1 MKRVIFLILT
11 MMLLL
16 AACQPVQ
23 PVTEGSDAVAP
34 ETAELDAPL
43 PIDPNV
49 RIGTLDNGLT
59 YYIRQNAEPE
69 DRAELWLAVNAGSA
83 VEDDDQ
89 QGLAHFVEHMLF
101 NGTRRFEGQTL
112 VDFFERI
119 GMEFGP
125 DVNAYTSW
133 DETVYTLQVPT
144 DDPALVEQG
153 LDVLEDWAAYATLS
167 PEEVDAE
174 RGVIV
179 EEWRM
184 RDLNAGG
191 RTSEQLVKTLL
202 ANSRYAERMPIGE
215 MEIVRNAPAETLKR
229 FYTDWY
235 RPDNQAVIA
244 VGDFEDLDQIEA
256 MIVERFSS
264 LPQPANAVARPD
276 FEVPDYGKTNYRVV
290 TDPEYPSTELY
301 VVYKQ
306 EPQPTTTVADLR
318 DGLTSQLTGQ
328 MLNYR
333 FDELT
338 RKADAPF
345 LYAGTGLS
353 NLVRPVDVSFLF
365 AQTEEGGASVGLD
378 ALMTEVTRARTHG
391 FTPAELQRAK
401 DDLLRSF
408 KSAYDERNNIDNS
421 AHADAYLSHFLQAE
435 TPLSEDDA
443 YALAQELL
451 PSIMLDEVNQ
461 KALKLFPLENRAVV
475 MIAPEKADVILPS
488 ENELASVLE
497 EAEARAVEAYAG
509 GDVADALMA
518 SRPEPVAITG
528 ESSMAELGV
537 TVITLTNGVEV
548 YMKPTDFKDDEV
560 LINISSPGGSSLVED
575 GDYLEADLS
584 TSIVTQSGVA
594 GFDQTEL
601 QKILAGKNVYVSPF
615 IIDVAEG
622 ISAGGS
628 PEDLETILQ
637 LIYLYLTQPRA
648 DEDALA
654 VLQRQIDDY
663 LKNRELT
670 PESALED
677 AQLEIFCGD
686 NIRCNYL
693 DLFQDL
699 DQFDLARSLEI
710 YRERFADMSD
720 AEVVIVGNFEP
731 EQVKSLAQSYLG
743 TLPGGGRSET
753 WRDLGPE
760 LPQGIIEQT
769 LNKGQDARSVVSI
782 SFSGPFT
789 PTLENRLAARMV
801 ESVLDILVRQD
812 LREARA
818 GIYGA
823 GVSVGIGTTPDPE
836 YSFDIQF
843 TAEPTRVNEL
853 VEAVFTQINDLRD
866 NGPSA
871 DNFAKVHEQILRN
884 HQENLKSNDAWA
896 TWLDRYIVENEASPE
911 TILAIETAIDNM
923 TPEQVQAM
931 AQQLFPTDRRVEL
944 ILHPE
949 GFGE

>member
-1 MKRVIFLILT
+1 MKRVIFLTLT

-23 PVTEGSDAVAP
+23 PAIDSSAAGES
-34 ETAELDAPL
+34 ETVEPDRLL

-112 VDFFERI
+112 IDFFERI

-144 DDPALVEQG
+144 DDPAIVEQG

-167 PEEVDAE
+167 PEEIDAE

-184 RDLNAGG
+184 RDLNADG
-191 RTSEQLVKTLL
+191 RTSDELVKTLL
-202 ANSRYAERMPIGE
+202 ADSRYAERMPIGE
-215 MEIVRNAPAETLKR
+215 MEIVRNASPETLKR

-235 RPDNQAVIA
+235 RPDNQAIIA
-244 VGDFEDLDQIEA
+244 VGDFDDLDQIEV

-264 LPQPANAVARPD
+264 LPQPTDPLEHPE
-276 FEVPDYGKTNYRVV
+276 FQVPDYGKTNYRVV
-290 TDPEYPSTELY
+290 TDPEYPATVLY

-306 EPQPTTTVADLR
+306 EPQPTTTVVDLR
-318 DGLTSQLTGQ
+318 SGLVSNLVGQ

-345 LYAGTGLS
+345 LYAGSGLG
-353 NLVRPVDVSFLF
+353 NLVRPVDINYLV
-365 AQTEEGGASVGLD
+365 AQTEDGGASVGLD
-378 ALMTEVTRARTHG
+378 ALMTEVTRARAHG
-391 FTPAELQRAK
+391 FTAAELQRAIAET
-401 DDLLRSF
+401 LRGY
-408 KSAYDERNNIDNS
+408 KSAFDERNNIENS
-421 AHADAYLSHFLQAE
+421 AHAGAYLSHFLQAE

-451 PSIMLDEVNQ
+451 PGITLDEVNQ
-461 KALKLFPLENRAVV
+461 EALALFPLENRAVV
-475 MIAPEKADVILPS
+475 MIAPEKEGVTVPNES
-488 ENELASVLE
+488 ELAAVLE
-497 EAEARAVEAYAG
+497 QAEAQAVEPYAG
-509 GDVADALMA
+509 GEVAEALMT
-518 SRPEPVAITG
+518 SRPDPVAITG
-528 ESSMAELGV
+528 ESSMADLGV
-537 TVITLTNGVEV
+537 TVITLTNGVQV
-548 YMKPTDFKDDEV
+548 YLKPTDFKDDEV
-560 LINISSPGGSSLVED
+560 LVNISSPGGSSLVED

-584 TSIVTQSGVA
+584 ADIVAQSGVA

-601 QKILAGKNVYVSPF
+601 QKMLAGKNVYVFPVIFDTS
-615 IIDVAEG
+615 EG

-628 PEDLETILQ
+628 PEDLETIFQ
-637 LIYLYLTQPRA
+637 LIHLYLTQPRA

-654 VLQRQIDDY
+654 VLKSQINDF

-670 PESALED
+670 PESALQD

-693 DLFQDL
+693 ERFQEIE
-699 DQFDLARSLEI
+699 QFDLARSLEL

-720 AEVVIVGNFEP
+720 AKVMVVGNFDP

-753 WRDLGPE
+753 WRDLMPE
-760 LPQGIIEQT
+760 LPEGIIEQT

-789 PTLENRLAARMV
+789 PTLENRLAARMAQG
-801 ESVLDILVRQD
+801 VLDILVRQD

-823 GVSVGIGTTPDPE
+823 GVGVSIQTTPDPE
-836 YSFDIQF
+836 FSFDIEF

-853 VEAVFTQINDLRD
+853 VEAVFTQIDDLRD

-871 DNFAKVHEQILRN
+871 DNFAKVHEQVLRN

-896 TWLDRYIVENEASPE
+896 TWLDRYIVENEANPE
-911 TILAIETAIDNM
+911 TILAIADAIDNM
-923 TPEQVQAM
+923 TPERVQAM